1 MKKLFAILGMITCMF
16 GLCACGQ
23 EETKT
28 LSALEQSLL
37 QMGEGTVI
45 DMNTIV
51 AQGEVEQYAGNPA
64 VYAGLTGW
72 QEALEEDIGSQKGTD
87 GGTVELNEEELVAT
101 INVNVLGTDHNATME
116 IVFDYSSSMGSYQSI
131 TTNVIYSTGEIMLK
145 AAMNTLIGMGTVFV
159 VLILISLIISSF
171 TLISKIEEKKKKKAA
186 AKAVSNDVKS
196 DPVVTQIAKK
206 EELSD
211 DTELVAVIAAAIAA
225 YEGSGSTDGF
235 VVRSIRKSNKSK
247 WQNA

>member
-1 MKKLFAILGMITCMF
+1 MKKIFAILGMITCMI

-23 EETKT
+23 ETRQMSEE
-28 LSALEQSLL
+28 EQSLVARDEAL
-37 QMGEGTVI
+37 IQ
-45 DMNTIV
+45 DMNSV
-51 AQGEVEQYAGNPA
+51 VSEGAVEQLADQPEI
-64 VYAGLTGW
+64 YAGLLGW
-72 QEALEEDIGSQKGTD
+72 QDALEDIGEFEGTN
-87 GGTVELNEEELVAT
+87 GGTAVVNDEEIYAE
-101 INVNVLGTDHNATME
+101 INVLGSSHNAVVEVVYDPATGMLE
-116 IVFDYSSSMGSYQSI
+116 AI
-131 TTNVIYSTGEIMLK
+131 TTNVTYSLGEIMMK
-145 AAMNTLIGMGTVFV
+145 ALMNTVIGMGTVFV

-171 TLISKIEEKKKKKAA
+171 TLISKIEGRKKKAA
-186 AKAVSNDVKS
+186 ENPAGANVQPAPAAVQ
-196 DPVVTQIAKK
+196 PAAQ

>member
-1 MKKLFAILGMITCMF
+1 MKKIFAILGMITCMI

-23 EETKT
+23 ETRQMSEEEKS
-28 LSALEQSLL
+28 LVARDEALIQ
-37 QMGEGTVI
+37 
-45 DMNTIV
+45 DMNSV
-51 AQGEVEQYAGNPA
+51 VSEGAAEQLADQPEI
-64 VYAGLTGW
+64 YAGLLGW
-72 QEALEEDIGSQKGTD
+72 QDALEDIGEFEGTN
-87 GGTVELNEEELVAT
+87 GGTAVVNDEEIYAE
-101 INVNVLGTDHNATME
+101 INVLGSSHNAVVEVVYDPATGMLE
-116 IVFDYSSSMGSYQSI
+116 AI
-131 TTNVIYSTGEIMLK
+131 TTNVTYSLGEIMMK
-145 AAMNTLIGMGTVFV
+145 ALMNTVIGMGTVFV

-171 TLISKIEEKKKKKAA
+171 TLISKIEGRKKKAA
-186 AKAVSNDVKS
+186 ENPAGANVQPAPAAVQPAV
-196 DPVVTQIAKK
+196 Q